1 MTANIPHLE
10 AVNKPTP
17 PLHGPYLQH
26 ISGQRDVRRRW
37 GPLQPEVGAVDDAG
51 RLGPR
56 RRAAAVVRTRAAVP
70 GGSVPLRPVRAPSL
84 QAAERHEQTGE
95 DAEPRRADAMFSLG
109 YSQSISTRHSS
120 LASHR
125 PWLVLSPLSVGRKS
139 LRRKG
144 GRVPESLSRE
154 GTKTTKTKKERMD
167 FLYL

>member
-1 MTANIPHLE
+1 MTANNSTFRGGKQTNP
-10 AVNKPTP
+10 PRTP
-17 PLHGPYLQH
+17 LSTAGPGPYLQH
-26 ISGQRDVRRRW
+26 ISGQRDVCRRW

-56 RRAAAVVRTRAAVP
+56 QRAAAVVRTRAAVP
-70 GGSVPLRPVRAPSL
+70 GGSVPLRPVGAPRL

-125 PWLVLSPLSVGRKS
+125 PWLVLSPLRVGRKS
-139 LRRKG
+139 LQQRRTRP
-144 GRVPESLSRE
+144 RVPLV
-154 GTKTTKTKKERMD
+154 
-167 FLYL
+167 